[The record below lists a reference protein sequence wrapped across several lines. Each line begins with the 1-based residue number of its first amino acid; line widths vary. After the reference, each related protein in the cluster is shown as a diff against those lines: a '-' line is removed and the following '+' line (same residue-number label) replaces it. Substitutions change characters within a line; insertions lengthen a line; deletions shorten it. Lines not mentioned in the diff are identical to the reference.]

1 VNVKKASAADLRRIW
16 VDFIL
21 LLAVFSPEIRL
32 KKMNAK

>member
-1 VNVKKASAADLRRIW
+1 VNVKKASAAVLRRFK

-32 KKMNAK
+32 KK